1 MPSARAVHLLS
12 VDLSAD
18 GGAVDLSRLD
28 VIPESGGRPPQILDV
43 PVHRATLSGPACRER
58 EALLREVESRER
70 RSLGDDLL
78 LGERDRDHRTARLE
92 GARRAVDLW
101 DHDHLLAPILPAL
114 RTPAL
119 VLHSGFDAPRLDLR
133 AAQRQAIRSGRLP
146 LSTMSDVLILPI
158 WPSTA
163 EELDRLIVDV
173 ALDGLPIVEPATTTF
188 LLGPPPP
195 DPFLN
200 TIAGMDA
207 ADGREAMFSMPAELT
222 ALAFRAL
229 VREEFVASAL
239 SAGVSVVP
247 EATSEHL
254 TRLPAS
260 PGGALFVLAH
270 QDERGVYM
278 HDRPVSA
285 AEVVSRLS
293 DGRSAD
299 VRGPAEVPY
308 STVDLSVCLSQR
320 RANLAAAYQTLGAT
334 VVLTRGEVGYD
345 TGMFRRFLQILDLL
359 RDGHRL
365 SLPELHDRA
374 WSRDEA
380 RPPGH

>member
-28 VIPESGGRPPQILDV
+28 VISESEGRAPQILDV
-43 PVHRATLSGPACRER
+43 PVHRAALSGAACRER

-101 DHDHLLAPILPAL
+101 DHDHLFAPLLPAL

-119 VLHSGFDAPRLDLR
+119 VLHSGFDAQRLDLR

-158 WPSTA
+158 WPSTT
-163 EELDRLIVDV
+163 EELDRLIIEV
-173 ALDGLPIVEPATTTF
+173 ALDGLPIVEPGRTTF
-188 LLGPPPP
+188 LLGPAPP

-200 TIAGMDA
+200 TIAEMSPE
-207 ADGREAMFSMPAELT
+207 DGREAMLSMPAELT

-229 VREEFVASAL
+229 VRDDFVTAAL

-285 AEVVSRLS
+285 TEVVARLS
-293 DGRSAD
+293 GPSPGAC
-299 VRGPAEVPY
+299 GPAEVPY

-345 TGMFRRFLQILDLL
+345 MGMFRRFLQILELL

-380 RPPGH
+380 RPSGH